1 MHLFPKLPATTKEPN
16 LQKNLL
22 VFAASLLTACQGAD
36 LCRGGQ
42 YAAAAAVPGLGALL
56 FLVAC
61 DSPTP
66 APAPM
71 IAPPAPAPIDF
82 NVAVAPPLAALDM
95 GVTPSD
101 LASLPPKPD
110 LASPPDLATSP
121 DLATP
126 PPAVVK
132 CEIAD
137 KWKAAELPALP
148 AGACASPVRIAAD
161 CSMGCPPGK
170 SADYV
175 YPVYTRPLQ
184 GDLTH
189 WELWAYSGAY
199 SAKLDVGILPA
210 GDCPRGRAY
219 RFVNLAVVAPQPTA
233 ATVQGSTDLAEVYGY
248 DPQYDKGVTYENCPF
263 FGQFFTWGYKSQV
276 AYMPAPSP
284 ATAATR

>member
-1 MHLFPKLPATTKEPN
+1 MYLFPKLPATTKEPN

-22 VFAASLLTACQGAD
+22 VFAVSLLTACQGAD

-42 YAAAAAVPGLGALL
+42 YAAAAAAPGLGALL

-71 IAPPAPAPIDF
+71 IAPPAPAPIAF
-82 NVAVAPPLAALDM
+82 NVDVAPPVNYPDM
-95 GVTPSD
+95 GVDVLD
-101 LASLPPKPD
+101 LASPPPKPD
-110 LASPPDLATSP
+110 LASPPDLAIVR
-121 DLATP
+121 DFATP
-126 PPAVVK
+126 PPVVVK

-137 KWKAAELPALP
+137 TWKGAELPALP

-170 SADYV
+170 SADYI

-184 GDLTH
+184 GDLSH
-189 WELWAYSGAY
+189 WEVWAYSGAY
-199 SAKLDVGILPA
+199 SDKLDVGILPA

-219 RFVNLAVVAPQPTA
+219 RFVNLAAVAPQPTA
-233 ATVQGSTDLAEVYGY
+233 ATVQGSVDIA
-248 DPQYDKGVTYENCPF
+248 DAAQYVAGVTYENCPH
-263 FGQFFTWGYKSQV
+263 FGGFFTWGYKAQI